1 MRRGEIW
8 VARLN
13 PNTGAEAGKVR
24 PVLILLDDA
33 LLATGM
39 SPILCIPLTS
49 LFFKDLAAL
58 RVEIAPR
65 DRLLKACYVMPEQL
79 RALDRNRFGD
89 GPLTILRPAE
99 MAEVERVL
107 LACCGLAKYLSPIH

>member
-13 PNTGAEAGKVR
+13 PNTGEEAGKVR
-24 PVLILLDDA
+24 PVLVLLDDA

-39 SPILCIPLTS
+39 SPVLCVPLTS
-49 LFFKDLAAL
+49 KLFKSLTAL

-79 RALDRNRFGD
+79 RALDRNRFGE
-89 GPLTILRPAE
+89 GPLTILTHEE
-99 MAEVERVL
+99 MAAVERVL
-107 LACCGLAKYLSPIH
+107 LACCGMANYLSQTH

>member
-13 PNTGAEAGKVR
+13 PNVGAEAGKVR

-39 SPILCIPLTS
+39 SPILCVPLTS
-49 LFFKDLAAL
+49 LFFKELAAL
-58 RVEIAPR
+58 RVEILPR
-65 DRLLKACYVMPEQL
+65 DRLQKTCYVMPEQL

-89 GPLTILRPAE
+89 GPLTTLTLTE
-99 MAEVERVL
+99 MSNVERVL
-107 LACCGLAKYLSPIH
+107 LACCGLANYLNPIH

>member
-13 PNTGAEAGKVR
+13 PNSGAEAGKVR

-39 SPILCIPLTS
+39 SPVLCMPLTS
-49 LFFKDLAAL
+49 QLFRELAPL

-65 DRLLKACYVMPEQL
+65 ERLLQPCYVMPEQT

-89 GPLTILRPAE
+89 GPLTMLTASE
-99 MAEVERVL
+99 MQAVERL
-107 LACCGLAKYLSPIH
+107 LLLCCGMEPSR